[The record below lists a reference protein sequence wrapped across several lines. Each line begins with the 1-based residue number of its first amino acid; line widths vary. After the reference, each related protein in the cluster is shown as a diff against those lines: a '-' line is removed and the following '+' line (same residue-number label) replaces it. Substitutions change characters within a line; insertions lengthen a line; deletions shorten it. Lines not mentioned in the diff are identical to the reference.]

1 MYNIKTHKV
10 PAKASGNIKAKPLTP
25 KILPNIP
32 CIHKPIGGL
41 FRLTNPDGSKDKKK
55 KFLKQNPEFRF

>member
-41 FRLTNPDGSKDKKK
+41 FKLTNPDGSKDKKK
-55 KFLKQNPEFRF
+55 SF